1 MKGSNHTLHFLDSEN
16 DPRRFQCSRC
26 DQIFDKIYEALKHEW
41 IEHDNRVQSSDDED
55 DVECY
60 NCQMDK
66 CEYKF
71 SNIFDLMSHLRQC
84 KCRMPS
90 DKKCKLCDCYCETR
104 TYFMRHISKCLTQ
117 HGAGTSN
124 RLPKLA
130 PNSPFKLSRRAF
142 RSFLQ
147 QYELYPGE
155 EIQDVIHFLTIYSDD
170 IKDLFNRLII
180 KIHAFKVQF
189 CIACTFRKDVNEIVT
204 YTLGYFVSENFIITQ
219 SSNLDQII
227 ENVREGFDEK
237 IAQFESRGSGWA
249 LDECDR
255 LDLRIG
261 VYNPLA
267 GGCHLDLPKQLKNKQ
282 AIINI
287 DSDDTKC
294 FLWAVCSALYST
306 SNHPERV
313 KQYYKYEKQFN
324 MKGIEYPVKLK
335 DIDKFELNNQKLDLS
350 LNIYSFDKNNTKISL
365 VNPLRISDNYKAK
378 NIINLLLYE
387 DHYFW
392 IKNLNRLIGNFASTK
407 HHFCHA
413 CFASF
418 DRKSRLDKH
427 KEICQKYKPSI
438 AILPKEDNKK
448 LYFRQYEKQ
457 MKFPYV
463 LYADFE
469 CLLVKNDTNVSDKSK
484 IYQTH
489 EPISYC
495 LIAIKNDNE
504 IFHFNYQSGKDVMD
518 RFYKELK
525 TLEKQILDE
534 IRYKTNEQFN

>member
-1 MKGSNHTLHFLDSEN
+1 
-16 DPRRFQCSRC
+16 
-26 DQIFDKIYEALKHEW
+26 
-41 IEHDNRVQSSDDED
+41 
-55 DVECY
+55 
-60 NCQMDK
+60 
-66 CEYKF
+66 
-71 SNIFDLMSHLRQC
+71 
-84 KCRMPS
+84 
-90 DKKCKLCDCYCETR
+90 
-104 TYFMRHISKCLTQ
+104 MR
-117 HGAGTSN
+117 
-124 RLPKLA
+124 
-130 PNSPFKLSRRAF
+130 
-142 RSFLQ
+142 
-147 QYELYPGE
+147 E
-155 EIQDVIHFLTIYSDD
+155 E
-170 IKDLFNRLII
+170 
-180 KIHAFKVQF
+180 
-189 CIACTFRKDVNEIVT
+189 
-204 YTLGYFVSENFIITQ
+204 
-219 SSNLDQII
+219 
-227 ENVREGFDEK
+227 FDEK

-267 GGCHLDLPKQLKNKQ
+267 GGCHLDLPKQLKNKH

-294 FLWAVCSALYST
+294 LLWSVCSALYST

-324 MKGIEYPVKLK
+324 MKGIEYPVELK
-335 DIDKFELNNQKLDLS
+335 DIDKFELNKQKLDLS

-392 IKNLNRLIGNFASTK
+392 IKNLNRLIGNFAATK

-413 CFASF
+413 CFASS

-438 AILPKEDNKK
+438 AILPEEDNKK

-457 MKFPYV
+457 MKFPYE

-469 CLLVKNDTNVSDKSK
+469 CLLVKTDTNVSDKSK

-534 IRYKTNEQFN
+534 IKDIKPMNNLTDQQFKNFLNADNCHICQKAFTLEPNARGVIEMKVRDHCHLTWEFRGAAHPTCNLSYQIPKHIPLMIHNSKGYDSHFIIKYLKDKIFKKLDLIPKNSQQVLSFTLDNITFLDSYSFMKESLAKLV